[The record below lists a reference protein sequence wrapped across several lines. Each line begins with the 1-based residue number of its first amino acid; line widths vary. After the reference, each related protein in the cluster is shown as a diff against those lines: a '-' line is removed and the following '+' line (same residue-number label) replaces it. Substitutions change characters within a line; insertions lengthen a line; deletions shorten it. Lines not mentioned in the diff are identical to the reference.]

1 MIVNNLEIRII
12 TDNILRFGGFREKEV
27 LKDLVKIELIESKE
41 DYKIYHFEDKNGN
54 YFEYDFKSHR
64 ITN

>member
-1 MIVNNLEIRII
+1 MEIFKIRLIV
-12 TDNILRFGGFREKEV
+12 DNVKRYGGFREKEV
-27 LKDLVKIELIESKE
+27 LKELVKIELIMSDE
-41 DYKIYHFEDKNGN
+41 DYEVYHFEDKNGN

>member
-1 MIVNNLEIRII
+1 MDMFELRLIC
-12 TDNILRFGGFREKEV
+12 DNVKRFGGFREKEI
-27 LKDLVKIELIESKE
+27 LKEFIKIELIRNDE

-54 YFEYDFKSHR
+54 YFEYDFRSHR

>member
-1 MIVNNLEIRII
+1 MEILKIRLIV
-12 TDNILRFGGFREKEV
+12 DNVKRYGGFREKEV
-27 LKDLVKIELIESKE
+27 LKELVKIELIMSDENYE
-41 DYKIYHFEDKNGN
+41 VYHFENKNGD

>member
-1 MIVNNLEIRII
+1 MNMLKVRLIM
-12 TDNILRFGGFREKEV
+12 DNINRIGGYREKEV
-27 LKDLVKIELIESKE
+27 LKNLVKIELVINNEHYE
-41 DYKIYHFEDKNGN
+41 VYHFEDENGN

>member
-1 MIVNNLEIRII
+1 MNVLKIRII
-12 TDNILRFGGFREKEV
+12 FDNIERFGGFREKEV
-27 LKDLVKIELIESKE
+27 LKRLTKIELIMNDENYE
-41 DYKIYHFEDKNGN
+41 VYHFENANGD